1 VTAPQPGARD
11 VRALRGRLV
20 QAAYAR
26 GSKSERDAIWL
37 ETDDGTLLAR
47 MRQGPSFPPYGLEH
61 LLDTVVDCDGTVVSR
76 RETGPG
82 GAPGTGH
89 DLLLID
95 RVTRAGRSGR

>member
-1 VTAPQPGARD
+1 VTAPRPETRD

-20 QAAYAR
+20 LAAYGR

-37 ETDDGTLLAR
+37 ETDDGALLAR

-61 LLDTVVDCDGTVVSR
+61 LLDTVVSCDGTIVSR
-76 RETGPG
+76 RDTGG
-82 GAPGTGH
+82 GVELGADH

-95 RVTRAGRSGR
+95 RVTSAER